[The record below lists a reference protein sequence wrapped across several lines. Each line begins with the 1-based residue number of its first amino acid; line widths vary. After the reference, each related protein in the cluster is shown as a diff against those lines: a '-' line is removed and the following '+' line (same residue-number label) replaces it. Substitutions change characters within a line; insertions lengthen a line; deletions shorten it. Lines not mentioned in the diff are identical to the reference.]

1 MSKEEKK
8 LKLQLGD
15 IIKLDAPNN
24 SEINDKIYFINYIS
38 ISKIELLNEDKTLTL
53 SIDEN
58 GNFLEESIEN
68 ILLLYRQESPSYIVQ
83 NNFKIGKNI
92 SVYFGEPLPFVLN
105 GTITNIEEDMIEITS
120 VNKEIIYI
128 DFAYS
133 GIPDN
138 LNIEK
143 IVLKESDA
151 FNIPGKE
158 IKEETEE
165 TKETEETEEDE
176 IQESVYLNLENKD
189 KNDIDLLFNED
200 EKVLNENLGD
210 EIIFEEVVTF
220 VNYVNVPEDQM
231 RYILEEQITD
241 FIDNELNNYKIEERS
256 EKLINN
262 INLLA
267 TRFKELRNNYSN
279 FDENKVPYMI
289 ELNDEFYKPLKENL
303 INLNKKIYWILP
315 VATSKKILY
324 YKDDEINDELD
335 DEYIIKEKGEELILE
350 LTKIVDKWSKNNSKD
365 QLNDYKK
372 YINDLTSIFDS
383 NIAQYENGLYVKEQ
397 MNVVNDIYDD
407 FYSYLMKNEV
417 INKQRFVLDVYN
429 EGMKMLESYYVNF
442 KKQFKN
448 KDLTTDD
455 KINLISFITLPL
467 SVFNFSKINHNY
479 TNIQTRANL
488 NLQYLNYSHFLNKNT
503 NIDNYIFDEQT
514 IEKYKNTHENI
525 HNNEI
530 FGSINNFMMENSN
543 IENSKESYIDSL
555 NNLIDSFIPTNNI
568 FIKSLN
574 EFNIFLNYKQSLD
587 SLQVAGID
595 FNNLDTKDMD
605 ILNKL
610 ITSNIEKYK
619 TDYKL
624 HDEELNSII
633 NILNKDVNS
642 ENFAYSFEM
651 LNKELQNDI
660 VEIYN
665 IDSHI
670 LNNDEIFSYFI
681 RLDNG
686 RFFMSALNKNIIDLI
701 VGNLLESFIKESK
714 KLEGKKIDE
723 TIEQESSY
731 SECENYFLSKKYN
744 SLEELEN
751 DNNKLI
757 FFDTIY
763 DNTFYSLKN
772 DFSNEKETMDDKG
785 FYNFLTNKIIEKMNI
800 TKNQALREAKAIMEE
815 KREVIDGDY
824 AVLINK
830 EDNKNYIYIRSN
842 NIWELD
848 DKFKDTFY
856 IDSNKIFC
864 DSSKECISKDDKCM
878 SSKELENKNLKND
891 VDKILDNFK
900 AKYDLS
906 IEQIQGKINDNYE
919 KAKNYVRNIVKINH
933 NNKFKINYSLLQ
945 YDTFEEIK
953 QVLSP
958 YEKIRDNILAIPDH
972 IQKNELIKKF
982 CLRYT
987 RYAINDENTYWLY
1000 CIKSGAK
1007 LMPLFLLKLANVFSN
1022 KKNYL
1027 IELDAICAEQGTISD
1042 DNNYWVDKYSGYIIK
1057 RIEFSNDE
1065 GYDEQGFKLMTKQIL
1080 EEEYSYVLNNKK
1092 EVLNPDVL
1100 MIKQIFR
1107 AMSDMMSIK
1116 LNNDN
1121 IDLMIKKIISIQN
1134 KSIPSKIQ
1142 YEKLIL
1148 KTAKKEGQSK
1158 KMLSYEDTY
1167 NLSLLMLS
1175 LTFFLL
1181 AIQLNI
1187 PTIKSKKTFPGCIKS
1202 FSGYPYGDIN
1212 DKTSLI
1218 YVACVANK
1226 IKTSVAPWNT
1236 ILKMSE
1242 SIIMKKIES
1251 LIEKFVLI
1259 DSELDLLKT
1268 KKESYLITNKEAKL
1282 NEENVS
1288 ISKWHNFFPPLID
1301 LHISSTNMEPLDSGY
1316 ENMMLE
1322 NITNGKVNFFY
1333 ETINSKII
1341 YCSNKIIE
1349 SIQNVVK
1356 KNSALLENSNGE
1368 PFLENSCCNE
1378 LNNTMLFFLKKDK
1391 TIIENNNMVVYY
1403 NNLIQN
1409 LKNLSDARILYHN
1422 LNTKLIKPKIES
1434 GFNENIIY
1442 KSFIYYCNFENKLP
1456 IDDEI
1461 KSVCMDKPIELL
1473 NEDLDLRE
1481 KIDILKNQG
1490 KNYNKAQLDYLLDI
1504 VNKRNIVANYNDF
1517 TLVSN
1522 IDKIRLAIENY
1533 NLLDESDRIDDD
1545 LLISRMTD
1553 LLDTYDI
1560 MIKPGENE
1568 NLRTIKNYIVGANN
1582 MMKSNIINY
1591 IKKLPNI
1598 SKSQIKN
1605 IETNIDNVFGY
1616 KDQLFYNNYMKNLL
1630 NVFPNII
1637 KNKNI
1642 NYNSVPKHWNL
1653 SEIHERDVAN
1663 ILSKYYNELMSFS
1676 YINSMD
1682 LVFKIIQNR
1691 ARILMTLLEN
1701 IKYYESIDTGD
1712 NIINGI
1718 FDKQFIQFFNNYVFY
1733 SIFNDLINITSN
1745 PEFLLE
1751 ITNYEEYNEDKLKSN
1766 IVSYISLFMNIM
1778 ISHNTLVN
1786 NSYEKVKSRIIIAKE
1801 KEKDLIT
1808 EYLKDLTEEERE
1820 IENLFKNN
1828 KLEKWSKGLKKG
1840 LTQYVKENYDE
1851 ERMELEKQALKE
1863 KMLNKVSNVTNMNK
1877 EIYEL
1882 DMEEKMQ
1889 VEEQIDKE
1897 AYDMSS
1903 IPDDDDY
1910 ESDYEY
1916 N

>member
-1 MSKEEKK
+1 MSKEETK

-24 SEINDKIYFINYIS
+24 SEINDKIYFINF
-38 ISKIELLNEDKTLTL
+38 ISKSKIDLINEDKTLTL

-58 GNFLEESIEN
+58 ENFLEESIQN

-92 SVYFGEPLPFVLN
+92 SIYFSGQLPFVLN

-120 VNKEIIYI
+120 INKEIIYI

-133 GIPDN
+133 GIPEN

-143 IVLKESDA
+143 IVLKESEA
-151 FNIPGKE
+151 FNVPKE
-158 IKEETEE
+158 GIDELEETE
-165 TKETEETEEDE
+165 KTEEDE
-176 IQESVYLNLENKD
+176 IQESIYLNLENKD

-200 EKVLNENLGD
+200 VKVLNENLGD

-231 RYILEEQITD
+231 RYILEEQISD
-241 FIDNELNNYKIEERS
+241 FIDNELNNYKIEERN

-267 TRFKELRNNYSN
+267 RRFGELRNISSN
-279 FDENKVPYMI
+279 FDENRVPYMI
-289 ELNDEFYKPLKENL
+289 ELKDEYYKPLKDSL

-315 VATSKKILY
+315 VTNSKKVLY
-324 YKDDEINDELD
+324 YKDDIISDELD
-335 DEYIIKEKGEELILE
+335 DEYIIKEKGDELISE
-350 LTKIVDKWSKNNSKD
+350 LTKIVEKWSKSNSKD

-372 YINDLTSIFDS
+372 YINDLTSIFES
-383 NIAQYENGLYVKEQ
+383 NIPKHDNGIDIKEQ
-397 MNVVNDIYDD
+397 MNIVNDIYDD
-407 FYSYLMKNEV
+407 FYSYLIKNEV
-417 INKQRFVLDVYN
+417 ITKQRFVIDVYN
-429 EGMKMLESYYVNF
+429 EGMKMLDSEYINF
-442 KKQFKN
+442 KKQIKS
-448 KDLTTDD
+448 KQLTPDD

-479 TNIQTRANL
+479 TNIQTKANL

-503 NIDNYIFDEQT
+503 NIDNYIFDEKT

-525 HNNEI
+525 HNNQL
-530 FGSINNFMMENSN
+530 FSSINNFTMENSN

-555 NNLIDSFIPTNNI
+555 NDLIESFVPTNNI

-574 EFNIFLNYKQSLD
+574 DYNIFLNYKQSLD

-605 ILNKL
+605 ILNQL
-610 ITSNIEKYK
+610 INNNIEKYK
-619 TDYKL
+619 SEYKL
-624 HDEELNSII
+624 QDEELGSII
-633 NILNKDVNS
+633 NVLNKNVNS
-642 ENFAYSFEM
+642 ENFVYSFEM

-660 VEIYN
+660 IEIYN

-670 LNNDEIFSYFI
+670 LNNDEIFSYFV

-714 KLEGKKIDE
+714 KLEDKE
-723 TIEQESSY
+723 PIEQEVSS
-731 SECENYFLSKKYN
+731 SECENYLLSKKYS

-800 TKNQALREAKAIMEE
+800 TKTQALREAKSIIEE
-815 KREVIDGDY
+815 KREIIDDDY

-830 EDNKNYIYIRSN
+830 EDNKNYIYIRKN

-878 SSKELENKNLKND
+878 PAKELENKNLKND

-906 IEQIQGKINDNYE
+906 IEQMQGKINDNYE
-919 KAKNYVRNIVKINH
+919 KAKKYVRNIIKINY
-933 NNKFKINYSLLQ
+933 NNKFKINNNLLEF
-945 YDTFEEIK
+945 DIFEENK
-953 QVLSP
+953 QELSP
-958 YEKIRDNILAIPDH
+958 YEKIRDNILAIPD
-972 IQKNELIKKF
+972 LINRNNLTKKF

-1027 IELDAICAEQGTISD
+1027 MELDAICAEQGTISD

-1065 GYDEQGFKLMTKQIL
+1065 GYNEQGFKLMTKQVL
-1080 EEEYSYVLNNKK
+1080 DEEYSYVLNNKK

-1100 MIKQIFR
+1100 MIKQIFK

-1116 LNNDN
+1116 LDGDN
-1121 IDLMIKKIISIQN
+1121 SDLMIKKIISIQN

-1175 LTFFLL
+1175 LTFFLT

-1226 IKTSVAPWNT
+1226 IKTSVSPWNT

-1242 SIIMKKIES
+1242 SIIIKKIES
-1251 LIEKFVLI
+1251 LIEKFVLV
-1259 DSELDLLKT
+1259 DNELDLLKT
-1268 KKESYLITNKEAKL
+1268 KKETYLIGNKDAKL
-1282 NEENVS
+1282 NEEKVS
-1288 ISKWHNFFPPLID
+1288 ISNWHNFYPPLID
-1301 LHISSTNMEPLDSGY
+1301 LHISSTNMQALDSGY

-1322 NITNGKVNFFY
+1322 NITNGKTNYFN

-1356 KNSALLENSNGE
+1356 KHSALLENSNGE

-1378 LNNTMLFFLKKDK
+1378 LNNTMLFFLKNDK
-1391 TIIENNNMVVYY
+1391 TIIENNDMVVYY

-1461 KSVCMDKPIELL
+1461 KSVCMDKPNKLL
-1473 NEDLDLRE
+1473 DEDMDLIE
-1481 KIDILKNQG
+1481 KIDILKSEG
-1490 KNYNKAQLDYLLDI
+1490 KNYSKIQLDNLLDI
-1504 VNKRNIVANYNDF
+1504 ISKRNIVANYNDF

-1545 LLISRMTD
+1545 LLINRMTD

-1560 MIKPGENE
+1560 MVKPSENE

-1582 MMKSNIINY
+1582 MMKSGIVNY
-1591 IKKLPNI
+1591 IKSLPNVT
-1598 SKSQIKN
+1598 KSQIKN
-1605 IETNIDNVFGY
+1605 IEKNMENVIGY
-1616 KDQLFYNNYMKNLL
+1616 KDQLFYNNYIKNLL

-1653 SEIHERDVAN
+1653 SEVHEKDVAN

-1676 YINSMD
+1676 YVNSMD
-1682 LVFKIIQNR
+1682 LVFKILKNR
-1691 ARILMTLLEN
+1691 SKILMTLLEN

-1712 NIINGI
+1712 DIINGI
-1718 FDKQFIQFFNNYVFY
+1718 FDKQFIELFNNYVFN

-1745 PEFLLE
+1745 PEFVLE
-1751 ITNYEEYNEDKLKSN
+1751 ITNYEDYNEEELKTSN
-1766 IVSYISLFMNIM
+1766 ISYMSLFTNIM
-1778 ISHNTLVN
+1778 FSHNNLVN
-1786 NSYEKVKSRIIIAKE
+1786 NSYEKVKTRIVIAKE

-1808 EYLKDLTEEERE
+1808 EYLKDLTDEERE
-1820 IENLFKNN
+1820 IENVFKNN

-1863 KMLNKVSNVTNMNK
+1863 KMLNKVNNVTNMNK

-1882 DMEEKMQ
+1882 DMEEKIQ
-1889 VEEQIDKE
+1889 TEEDIEKE
-1897 AYDMSS
+1897 AYDMGS